1 MHLKKGQID
10 KRNGMARKYHLGHRD
25 PIFLDQKILKQNINQ
40 YTVVHITVQFYLQ
53 ISSRYSGSIFKS
65 IYLRVYVLEFYLLIS
80 LTYSSSIFKHI
91 QIFQEFYLQISS
103 TIVVLPR
110 RFPQTITVHLDQHSF
125 LLEFLYRRG
134 NDPPRSKT
142 YSKYSQQKRVY
153 TTEKCLR
160 QYFCEHFHKIIFS

>member
-80 LTYSSSIFKHI
+80 LAYSSSIFKHI

-110 RFPQTITVHLDQHSF
+110 RFPQTITVHLDQHFYWSSCIEEMIPNEAK
-125 LLEFLYRRG
+125 LTQNIHSKRECIQRRNAYG
-134 NDPPRSKT
+134 S
-142 YSKYSQQKRVY
+142 
-153 TTEKCLR
+153 
-160 QYFCEHFHKIIFS
+160 IFANIFTK